1 MVRNRLILQLALP
14 SIVSNI
20 TVPLLGLVDVA
31 IVGHMGGA
39 VYIGAISV
47 GAMVFNIIYWIF
59 GFLRMGTSGMTSQ
72 SLGRRDLTGVVQ
84 LLCRSVTVALAVA
97 LSILLLQVP
106 IKWLA
111 FLVVSPEKD
120 VMGLASSYFDIC
132 VWGAPAMLVL
142 YSLSGWFVG
151 MQNTRIPMVI
161 SITQNVVNILAS
173 LILVYGCGMKVEGVA
188 FGTLFAQYVGCA
200 IAIILCAKVYGRLT
214 KHFVRE
220 GLFDFVKM
228 LEFFKVNTNIFLR
241 TLCLV
246 AVNLFFLSAGA
257 RQGAVLLA
265 VNTLLV
271 QLYILFSYFLDGFAF
286 AGEALCG
293 KYHGAANANAF
304 RETVRLVFVW
314 GGAIAL
320 AFTVMYAFGGQWFLN
335 ILTDEKMVAE
345 TAVVYLPWA
354 VAVPM
359 AGVAAFVWDGVFIG
373 VTATKGMLLSSI
385 IATVVFFS
393 VYYIGRDF
401 YANHALW
408 LAFVTFLITRGVV
421 QTAIYAKV
429 MRPKGIVK

>member
-72 SLGRRDLTGVVQ
+72 ALGRRDLVGVVQ
-84 LLCRSVTVALAVA
+84 MLCRSIAVALAVA
-97 LSILLLQVP
+97 SVILVMQVP
-106 IKWLA
+106 VKWLA
-111 FLVVSPEKD
+111 FLVVGPEKE
-120 VMGLASSYFDIC
+120 VMELASTYFDIC

-151 MQNTRIPMVI
+151 MQNTRIPMMI

-200 IAIILCAKVYGRLT
+200 IAIILCLKVYGRL
-214 KHFVRE
+214 KRHFVKV
-220 GLFDFVKM
+220 GLFSLEKM
-228 LEFFKVNTNIFLR
+228 LEFFKINSHIFLR

-246 AVNLFFLSAGA
+246 AVNLFFLAAGA
-257 RQGAVLLA
+257 RQGAVMLA

-286 AGEALCG
+286 AGEAMCG
-293 KYHGAANANAF
+293 KYHGAANGTAF
-304 RETVRLVFVW
+304 RETVRLVFAW

-320 AFTVMYAFGGQWFLN
+320 MFTIMYAIGGQWFLN
-335 ILTDEKMVAE
+335 ILTDEKEVALA
-345 TAVVYLPWA
+345 AVEYLPWA
-354 VAVPM
+354 VAVPLT
-359 AGVAAFVWDGVFIG
+359 GVAAFVWDGVFIG
-373 VTATKGMLLSSI
+373 VTATKGMLLSSVV
-385 IATVVFFS
+385 ATFAFFF
-393 VYYIGRDF
+393 VYLMGKEA

-408 LAFVTFLITRGVV
+408 FAFVFFLLTRGVV
-421 QTAIYAKV
+421 QTIIYS
-429 MRPKGIVK
+429 KGFGK

>member
-72 SLGRRDLTGVVQ
+72 ALGRRNLADVLQ
-84 LLCRSVTVALAVA
+84 LLCRSVAVA
-97 LSILLLQVP
+97 IAVAMTILILQVP

-111 FLVVSPEKD
+111 FLVVNPEKE

-151 MQNTRIPMVI
+151 MQNTRIPMMI
-161 SITQNVVNILAS
+161 SIIQNVVNILAS
-173 LILVYGCGMKVEGVA
+173 LTLVYGCGMKVEGVA
-188 FGTLFAQYVGCA
+188 CGTLFAQYVGCA
-200 IAIILCAKVYGRLT
+200 IAIILWAKVYGRLT

-228 LEFFKVNTNIFLR
+228 LEFFKVNYHIFLR

-246 AVNLFFLSAGA
+246 AVNLFFLAAGA
-257 RQGAVLLA
+257 RQGAVILA

-293 KYHGAANANAF
+293 RYHGAANSIAF
-304 RETVRLVFVW
+304 KETVRLVFAW
-314 GGAIAL
+314 GGAIAIV
-320 AFTVMYAFGGQWFLN
+320 FTLMYAIGGQWFLN
-335 ILTDEKMVAE
+335 VLTDERSVAE
-345 TAVVYLPWA
+345 AAVDYLPWA
-354 VAVPM
+354 VAVPL

-373 VTATKGMLLSSI
+373 VTATKGMLLSSVV
-385 IATVVFFS
+385 ATIVFFS
-393 VYYIGRDF
+393 VYLIGKDA

-408 LAFVTFLITRGVV
+408 LAFVAFLITRGIV
-421 QTAIYAKV
+421 QTIIYS
-429 MRPKGIVK
+429 KGFGK

>member
-1 MVRNRLILQLALP
+1 MKRNRLILQLALP

-72 SLGRRDLTGVVQ
+72 AFGRRHLTTVVQ
-84 LLCRSVTVALAVA
+84 LLCRSVAVALAVA
-97 LSILLLQVP
+97 TAILVLQIP

-111 FLVVSPEKD
+111 FLVVKPEKE
-120 VMGLASSYFDIC
+120 VLGLASSYFDIC
-132 VWGAPAMLVL
+132 VWGAPAILVL

-151 MQNTRIPMVI
+151 MQNTRIPMMI

-173 LILVYGCGMKVEGVA
+173 LTLVYGCGMKVEGVA
-188 FGTLFAQYVGCA
+188 IGTLFAQYVGCA
-200 IAIILCAKVYGRLT
+200 IAIILWAKVYGRLT
-214 KHFVRE
+214 KHFARE
-220 GLFDFVKM
+220 GLFNPVKM
-228 LEFFKVNTNIFLR
+228 LEFFKVNSHIFLR

-246 AVNLFFLSAGA
+246 AVNLFFLAAGA
-257 RQGAVLLA
+257 RQGAVILA

-293 KYHGAANANAF
+293 RYHGAANSTAF
-304 RETVRLVFVW
+304 RETVKLVFAW

-335 ILTDEKMVAE
+335 ILTDERTVAVA
-345 TAVVYLPWA
+345 AVEYLPWA
-354 VAVPM
+354 VAVPL

-373 VTATKGMLLSSI
+373 VTATKGMLLSSV
-385 IATVVFFS
+385 IATIVFFF
-393 VYYIGRDF
+393 VYFLGRDA

-408 LAFVTFLITRGVV
+408 FAFLTFLVTRGVV
-421 QTAIYAKV
+421 QTTIYAKV
-429 MRPKGIVK
+429 IRNGFL